1 MSDPRRA
8 TEPVRVIS
16 SDELTEADPTPGMRR
31 QLAFE
36 APGLWA
42 GLVHTE
48 PGAASGWHHHGEH
61 ETSLYV
67 VEGAMRLEFGPG
79 GRQQVDAGP
88 GSFLHVPAHTVHR
101 ESNPTDERST
111 AVIARAGRG
120 VPTVN
125 VDGPDDSSLQSSTE
139 IE

>member
-1 MSDPRRA
+1 
-8 TEPVRVIS
+8 
-16 SDELTEADPTPGMRR
+16 MRR
-31 QLAFE
+31 RLAFE

-48 PGAASGWHHHGEH
+48 PGASSGWHHHGEH

-79 GRQQVDAGP
+79 GRGQVDAGP

-101 ESNPTDERST
+101 ESNPTDAVST

-125 VDGPDDSSLQSSTE
+125 VDGPDTG
-139 IE
+139 